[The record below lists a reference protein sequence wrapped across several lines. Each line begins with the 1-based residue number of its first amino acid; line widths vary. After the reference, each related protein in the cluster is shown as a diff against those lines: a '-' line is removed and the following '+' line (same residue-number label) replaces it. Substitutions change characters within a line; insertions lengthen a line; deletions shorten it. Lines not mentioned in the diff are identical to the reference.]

1 MRSYIFTLATLA
13 LLFFVPSTLLSGD
26 KSGKSKGK
34 KWDKLELT
42 QEQKGKIE
50 NFKDEHK
57 RAMIDLKANLKKLK
71 MDQKKLFNEV
81 NINREAVLNKV
92 GEINAAKNKIAISK
106 ATVIL
111 NIQQSLTDKQ
121 KELFKEYKLYKKFDK
136 DKNRCEKR
144 KKSWFW

>member
-1 MRSYIFTLATLA
+1 
-13 LLFFVPSTLLSGD
+13 
-26 KSGKSKGK
+26 
-34 KWDKLELT
+34 
-42 QEQKGKIE
+42 
-50 NFKDEHK
+50 
-57 RAMIDLKANLKKLK
+57 